1 MDSEIVIGQI
11 MDALGNKIISASAD
25 DYGAELIVKLKHPDG
40 TINNIAKPF
49 HTFKKPSDVDEYI
62 NRLNGMLDEAEVEH
76 RKLKS

>member
-11 MDALGNKIISASAD
+11 MDAMGNKIISVGAD

-49 HTFKKPSDVDEYI
+49 CTFKKPSDVNEYI
-62 NRLNGMLDEAEVEH
+62 NRLNKMLEEAEITH
-76 RKLKS
+76 KKFK

>member
-40 TINNIAKPF
+40 TLTI
-49 HTFKKPSDVDEYI
+49 
-62 NRLNGMLDEAEVEH
+62 
-76 RKLKS
+76 